1 MSIDPRSL
9 FVALHLLSAV
19 IWVGGMF
26 FAYLALRPVA
36 ASQLE
41 PPARLKLWDGVFCN
55 FFPWVWISVILLL
68 ATGYLLGFKNFGGF
82 AGFPMYVNLM
92 QGLGILMMLIF
103 GHVVFALFMPMKK
116 AIAAED
122 WAKAGAKLAK
132 IRVLIGVNLAL
143 GLLVVAIAAGGRYL

>member
-9 FVALHLLSAV
+9 FVALHLLFAV

-26 FAYLALRPVA
+26 FAYVALRPVA

-41 PPARLKLWDGVFCN
+41 PPARLKLWDAVFCN
-55 FFPWVWISVILLL
+55 FFPWVWIGVVLLL

-92 QGLGILMMLIF
+92 QGLGILMMLIY
-103 GHVVFALFMPMKK
+103 GHVFFALFLPLKK
-116 AIAAED
+116 AVAAQD
-122 WAKAGAKLAK
+122 WQKAGAKLAK
-132 IRVLIGVNLAL
+132 IRVLIGVNLTL
-143 GLLVVAIAAGGRYL
+143 GLIVVVIASAGRYI

>member
-26 FAYLALRPVA
+26 FAYVALRPVA

-41 PPARLKLWDGVFCN
+41 PPVRLKLWDAVFCN
-55 FFPWVWISVILLL
+55 FFPWVWISVIMLL
-68 ATGYLLGFKNFGGF
+68 ATGYLLGYKNFGGF
-82 AGFPMYVNLM
+82 DGFPLYVNLM
-92 QGLGILMMLIF
+92 QGLGILMMLIY

-122 WAKAGAKLAK
+122 WAKAGGKLAK
-132 IRVLIGVNLAL
+132 IRVLIGVNLTL
-143 GLLVVAIAAGGRYL
+143 GLIVVVIASAGRYI